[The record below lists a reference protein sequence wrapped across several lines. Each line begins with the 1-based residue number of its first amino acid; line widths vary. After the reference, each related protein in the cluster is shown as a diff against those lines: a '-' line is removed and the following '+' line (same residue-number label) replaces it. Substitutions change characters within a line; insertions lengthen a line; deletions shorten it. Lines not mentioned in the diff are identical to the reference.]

1 VRFVIAKP
9 TPLRAGGPSIFAVID
24 AFVVTHTSINS
35 FGVGVGDGGGGGGS
49 GSWNHL
55 GIGIGTVP
63 CLLINEPIAR
73 CLTFIL

>member
-35 FGVGVGDGGGGGGS
+35 FGVGVGDGGGGS

-55 GIGIGTVP
+55 GIGIGS
-63 CLLINEPIAR
+63 LIR
-73 CLTFIL
+73 FGSVLFRK